1 VQNYITPEL
10 TNFIRGFSI
19 MEQIPESI
27 HFVGVGGIGM
37 SALAQMAASLGIET
51 SGSDRGANA
60 PENQRIIGALRN
72 CGVKIYPQDGSR
84 MNESPLPRA
93 LIYSTAIEED
103 NPDFVKGKDIPR
115 LHRSEAMKLL
125 VERSGKQILA
135 VTGSCG
141 KTSVTAWLAEA
152 LAACGKDPSMIGGGL
167 SNCFVGAASAGN
179 YHCGSGDLCV
189 LEADESDK
197 SLLNYSA
204 AHALVLNIGTDH
216 YSKEELVE
224 VFQKFLKSTKETAVM
239 STDVFEALGTDCMK
253 HLNVKLFSTSPDA
266 PEMMNGYPVL
276 KVSGYHAEAGK
287 VTAEIGGSAITLP
300 APGIHNAANAA
311 AVICMLELLGIDRKT
326 AVEAAAKFSGVW
338 RRFDFAG
345 TTEKGVIVFD
355 DYAHNVEKI
364 QSCIRAA
371 KEISGGRVLAIFQP
385 HGFAPLR
392 FMREEL
398 IVMLKETLE
407 PQDVFAFLP
416 VYYAGGTASFTP
428 KSEEVA
434 AEYSQQ
440 LADRIQY
447 FDTRAVAE
455 DWISRNLKAGD
466 IAVVMGARDNSLSD
480 WASSLGK

>member
-1 VQNYITPEL
+1 
-10 TNFIRGFSI
+10 
-19 MEQIPESI
+19 MEQIPDSI

-37 SALAQMAASLGIET
+37 SALAQMAASLGIKT

-60 PENQRIIGALRN
+60 PENQRIIGALKN

-84 MNESPLPRA
+84 MKDPPLPDA

-103 NPDFVKGKDIPR
+103 NPDFASGKGIPR

-167 SNCFVGAASAGN
+167 SNCFIGPASAGN
-179 YHCGSGDLCV
+179 YHCGSGELCV

-197 SLLNYSA
+197 SLLNYTA
-204 AHALVLNIGTDH
+204 THALVLNIGTDH
-216 YSKEELVE
+216 YSKEELIR
-224 VFQKFLKSTKETAVM
+224 VFQQFLNTTKESAVM
-239 STDVFEALGTDCMK
+239 SCEVFEALGADCMK
-253 HLNVKLFSTSPDA
+253 HLKVKLFSTDPASP
-266 PEMMNGYPVL
+266 ETINGYPVL
-276 KVSGYHAEAGK
+276 KVTDYKASAEK
-287 VTAEIGGSAITLP
+287 VSAKIGGIPIDLP

-311 AVICMLELLGIDRKT
+311 AVICMLELLGIDQAGAT
-326 AVEAAAKFSGVW
+326 EAAAGFSGVW
-338 RRFDFAG
+338 RRFDYAATSCG
-345 TTEKGVIVFD
+345 GVRIYD

-371 KEISGGRVLAIFQP
+371 QEISGGKVLAIFQP

-392 FMREEL
+392 FMRKEL
-398 IVMLKETLE
+398 LDMLKDTLGSG
-407 PQDVFAFLP
+407 DTFAFLP

-428 KSEEVA
+428 TSEEVA
-434 AEYSQQ
+434 SEYSEE
-440 LADRIQY
+440 LPGKIR
-447 FDTRAVAE
+447 FFSTRLEAQAWLHE
-455 DWISRNLKAGD
+455 NLHNGD
-466 IAVVMGARDNSLSD
+466 VAVVMGARDNSLSD
-480 WASSLGK
+480 WSKSISCS

>member
-1 VQNYITPEL
+1 
-10 TNFIRGFSI
+10 

-37 SALAQMAASLGIET
+37 SALAQMAASLGIKT

-60 PENQRIIGALRN
+60 PENQRIIGALKN

-84 MNESPLPRA
+84 MNEPEQPQA

-103 NPDFVKGKDIPR
+103 NPDFASGKGIPR
-115 LHRSEAMKLL
+115 IHRSEAMKLL
-125 VERSGKQILA
+125 VERSGKEIVA

-152 LAACGKDPSMIGGGL
+152 LEACGKSPTMIGGGL
-167 SNCFVGAASAGN
+167 SNCFAGSASAGN
-179 YHCGSGDLCV
+179 YHQGTGNLCV

-216 YSKEELVE
+216 YSKEELVQ
-224 VFQKFLKSTKETAVM
+224 VFRQFLSTTQKTAVM
-239 STDVFEALGTDCMK
+239 SCEVFEALGSECMK
-253 HLNVKLFSTSPDA
+253 HLQVKLFSTDPAA
-266 PEMMNGYPVL
+266 PEMMGGYPVL
-276 KVSGYHAEAGK
+276 KVTDYK
-287 VTAEIGGSAITLP
+287 VTEGKISAKADGISIALP

-311 AVICMLELLGIDRKT
+311 AVICMLELLGIERNK
-326 AVEAAAKFSGVW
+326 AIEAAAGFSGVW

-345 TTEKGVIVFD
+345 TTAEGVRIYD

-371 KEISGGRVLAIFQP
+371 KEISGERVLAIFQP

-398 IVMLKETLE
+398 AVMLKATLS

-434 AEYSQQ
+434 AEYAKQMPDQ
-440 LADRIQY
+440 IQY
-447 FDTRAVAE
+447 FATRPEAE
-455 DWISRNLKAGD
+455 KWLHLNLKKGD
-466 IAVVMGARDNSLSD
+466 IAVIMGARDNSLSD
-480 WASSLGK
+480 WSKSF

>member
-1 VQNYITPEL
+1 
-10 TNFIRGFSI
+10 
-19 MEQIPESI
+19 MEQIPDSI

-37 SALAQMAASLGIET
+37 SALAQMSASLRIAT
-51 SGSDRGANA
+51 SGSDRGAES

-72 CGVKIYPQDGSR
+72 CGVKIFPQDGSGVKAA
-84 MNESPLPRA
+84 NKPEA

-103 NPDFVKGKDIPR
+103 NPDFANGKGIPR

-125 VERSGKQILA
+125 VKRSGKQILA

-152 LAACGKDPSMIGGGL
+152 LSICGKDPSMIGGGL
-167 SNCFVGAASAGN
+167 SNCFVSESSAGN
-179 YHCGSGDLCV
+179 YHAGSGTLCV

-204 AHALVLNIGTDH
+204 EHALVLNIGTDH
-216 YSKEELVE
+216 YSKEELIR
-224 VFQKFLKSTKETAVM
+224 VFREFLSSTAKTAVM
-239 STDVFEALGTDCMK
+239 SDEVFSLLGTECVK
-253 HLNVKLFSTSPDA
+253 HLKVKLFSINPGA
-266 PEMMNGYPVL
+266 PAEINGIPVL
-276 KVSGYHAEAGK
+276 KVTDYQASSGRISAK
-287 VTAEIGGSAITLP
+287 IGGEEMILP

-311 AVICMLELLGIDRKT
+311 AVICMLELLGISFAEALK
-326 AVEAAAKFSGVW
+326 AAAGFSGVW

-345 TTEKGVIVFD
+345 ITQNGVRIYD

-371 KEISGGRVLAIFQP
+371 QEITDGKVFLLFQP

-398 IVMLKETLE
+398 LHMLKGTLRE
-407 PQDVFAFLP
+407 QDCFAFLP
-416 VYYAGGTASFTP
+416 VYYAGGTTSFTP

-434 AEYSQQ
+434 AEYSGE
-440 LADRIQY
+440 LPGKIKYFPDR
-447 FDTRAVAE
+447 TEAVKWLKE
-455 DWISRNLKAGD
+455 NLTDGD
-466 IAVVMGARDNSLSD
+466 VAVVMGARDNSLSD
-480 WASSLGK
+480 FSREIAAH

>member
-1 VQNYITPEL
+1 
-10 TNFIRGFSI
+10 

-37 SALAQMAASLGIET
+37 SALAQMAASLGIAT

-60 PENQRIIGALRN
+60 PENQRIIGALKN
-72 CGVKIYPQDGSR
+72 CGVRIYPQDGSR
-84 MNESPLPRA
+84 MKETPLPQA

-103 NPDFVKGKDIPR
+103 NPDFVNGKDIPR

-125 VERSGKQILA
+125 VKRSGKQILA

-141 KTSVTAWLAEA
+141 KTSVTSWLAEA
-152 LAACGKDPSMIGGGL
+152 LEACGKEPSMIGGGL
-167 SNCFVGAASAGN
+167 SNCFVSEVSAGN
-179 YHCGSGDLCV
+179 YHCGNGNLCV

-197 SLLNYSA
+197 SLLNYTA
-204 AHALVLNIGTDH
+204 THALVLNIGTDH

-224 VFQKFLKSTKETAVM
+224 VFRKFLSTTKETAVM
-239 STDVFEALGTDCMK
+239 SAEVFEALGIDCMK
-253 HLNVKLFSTSPDA
+253 HLRVKLFSTNPA
-266 PEMMNGYPVL
+266 CPEELAGYPVL
-276 KVSGYHAEAGK
+276 KVTDYCANAGK
-287 VTAEIGGSAITLP
+287 VTARIGGFVIDLP

-311 AVICMLELLGIDRKT
+311 AVICMLELLGIKRKK
-326 AVEAAAKFSGVW
+326 AFEAAAKFTGVW
-338 RRFDFAG
+338 RRFDFSG
-345 TTEKGVIVFD
+345 TTANGVRIYD

-371 KEISGGRVLAIFQP
+371 KEISSGRVLAIFQP

-398 IVMLKETLE
+398 IVMLKETLG
-407 PQDVFAFLP
+407 PQDTFAFLP

-428 KSEEVA
+428 KSDEVA
-434 AEYSQQ
+434 AEYAQQ
-440 LADRIQY
+440 MPEQIQY
-447 FDTRAVAE
+447 FETRANAE
-455 DWISRNLKAGD
+455 EWISQNLQSGD

-480 WASSLGK
+480 WAKNICR